1 MKILLVEDDEPT
13 ANALVAALTDD
24 RHIVNIA
31 TDGHMGMMLAETY
44 DYDLILLDVLIPKL
58 DGISICRRL
67 RSQGLQMPIL
77 LITAKDS
84 QTDKIVGLD
93 AGADD
98 YVVKPFDLEE
108 LRARIR
114 ALLRRGSVPFATVLT
129 WENLRLDPNASDVTY
144 NEEII
149 PLTPKEYGI
158 LELLLRNPHRVF
170 SRSAIIDR
178 LWAMEDSPA
187 ESAVTTHIK
196 DLRQKLKA
204 GGMTTDL
211 IETVYGLGYRLKAP
225 PSSSSAA
232 AAPELA
238 SPAPSPE
245 RSPSSSKANGLAS
258 ISRVLEKFRSSFVA
272 QIAVLQEAETALQ
285 TGELS
290 PELREQARQEAH
302 KLAGSLGIFGY
313 PEGSNVARAAEH
325 LLMNPAISGQEAA
338 SLSQF
343 IASLQE
349 ELAKPPRTL
358 ESPDLNAAP
367 PHAATPTSSNV
378 TLPPLEPQTV
388 APLRDLGNGSSQPIG
403 SLTSSATMLRPDR
416 SLILVIDQ
424 DDGLTHQLQSAAAA
438 WGLQVRVATSPE
450 ETWRAIAT
458 SMPNLILLDPAFAN
472 GADQGLL
479 LLAELARQYPT
490 LPILISSHR
499 NSLSDRVEVSR
510 LGGKAFLPKP
520 MPVQHVLQAV
530 TQALAQSDLVEA
542 KVLIVDDD
550 PATLTALAELLHPW
564 GLHVTTLNNPEQF
577 WDVLVATQPDLVL
590 VDLEMPTFSG
600 IDLCQVVRHDPQWGN
615 MPILVVTAHTDADSI
630 RKVFAAGADDFIA
643 KPVVGPE
650 LVTRILSRI
659 ERVRSHL
666 KLS

>member
-13 ANALVAALTDD
+13 ASALVAALTDD

-31 TDGHMGMMLAETY
+31 TDGHMGIMLAETY

-114 ALLRRGSVPFATVLT
+114 ALLRRGSAPLATVLT
-129 WENLRLDPNASDVTY
+129 WENLRLDPNASEVTY
-144 NEEII
+144 NDATI

-225 PSSSSAA
+225 PSSS
-232 AAPELA
+232 A
-238 SPAPSPE
+238 SEPSTSPPSTTPPSTTPAPAPA
-245 RSPSSSKANGLAS
+245 RSPMPKAEGLAS
-258 ISRVLEKFRSSFVA
+258 INRVLEKFRSSFAA
-272 QIAVLQEAETALQ
+272 QIVVLQEAEAALNR
-285 TGELS
+285 GELS
-290 PELREQARQEAH
+290 SELREQARQEAH

-313 PEGSNVARAAEH
+313 PEGSKLAREAEY
-325 LLMNPAISGQEAA
+325 LLMSSITSEQVA
-338 SLSQF
+338 SLSQL
-343 IASLQE
+343 IANLNQ
-349 ELAKPPRTL
+349 ELAKPPQTL
-358 ESPDLNAAP
+358 DSS
-367 PHAATPTSSNV
+367 PTSSHADS
-378 TLPPLEPQTV
+378 LEPASALATQTI
-388 APLRDLGNGSSQPIG
+388 APQMENGSSNAIG
-403 SLTSSATMLRPDR
+403 SCALNSISLRRDR
-416 SLILVIDQ
+416 SLMLVIDQ
-424 DDGLTHQLQSAAAA
+424 DEALTKQLQGAAAE
-438 WGLQVRVATSPE
+438 WGIQVKVATNPKE
-450 ETWRAIAT
+450 VWHTIAT
-458 SMPNLILLDPAFAN
+458 TMPNLILLDPAFAD
-472 GADQGLL
+472 GADQGLS
-479 LLAELARQYPT
+479 LLAELAHQYPR
-490 LPILISSHR
+490 LPILVSSRR

-520 MPVQHVLQAV
+520 MPVQQVLQAA

-550 PATLTALAELLHPW
+550 LATLTALAALLHPW
-564 GLHVTTLNNPEQF
+564 GLQVTTLNNPEKF
-577 WDVLVATQPDLVL
+577 WDMLVATQPDLVL

-643 KPVVGPE
+643 KPVIGPE
-650 LVTRILSRI
+650 LVTRILSRL